1 MAGMFEEK
9 RVPDRQVRAAQTQTT
24 VRVYQAC
31 SPAVADSALEKQT
44 FVAPF
49 ERDGTTWLVPSF
61 RWAAYGSGY
70 GSKPG
75 RERILAVDITRNGF
89 EEAIAR
95 ATGGGPVLV
104 RWDAERDLDHTALNF
119 ETIRIGLTGD
129 VIDDY
134 ADEWITA
141 ITDVTPVMRD
151 ISGLLAT
158 DQLHKAVKLVPHE
171 PPYPLSE
178 DLAKAIGATAA

>member
-1 MAGMFEEK
+1 MFEEK
-9 RVPDRQVRAAQTQTT
+9 RVPDRQVRAAQTGTT

-31 SPAVADSALEKQT
+31 SPAVADAALEKQT

-61 RWAAYGSGY
+61 RWAAYDSGN

-75 RERILAVDITRNGF
+75 RERILAVDLTRDGF
-89 EEAIAR
+89 EWALSRSA
-95 ATGGGPVLV
+95 GGGPVLV

-119 ETIRIGLTGD
+119 EAIRIGLTGEATGHY
-129 VIDDY
+129 VDD
-134 ADEWITA
+134 WITA

-171 PPYPLSE
+171 PPYELPE
-178 DLAKAIGATAA
+178 ELAKAVDATS

>member
-1 MAGMFEEK
+1 MTGMFEEK
-9 RVPDRQVRAAQTQTT
+9 RVPDRQVRAAQTGTT

-31 SPAVADSALEKQT
+31 SPAVADAALEKQT
-44 FVAPF
+44 FEA
-49 ERDGTTWLVPSF
+49 RGGTTWLVPSF
-61 RWAAYGSGY
+61 RWAAYGSGN

-75 RERILAVDITRNGF
+75 RERILAVDLTRNGF

-95 ATGGGPVLV
+95 SIGGGPVLV

-129 VIDDY
+129 VLDDY

-141 ITDVTPVMRD
+141 IGDVTPVMRD

-178 DLAKAIGATAA
+178 DLAKAIGATTA